1 MQRRNNVN
9 QVIVLVVCFA
19 MGITTVFGGA
29 FFAAGTTVHGPKSIV
44 TTITLAQANILNLM
58 EHHGISILSVDRAK
72 TTAVLLASPENF
84 AWLASINLSPQI
96 VPDDVAVQ
104 KGWKPGTD
112 LGRDFHSY
120 TQMTA
125 LLQNISA
132 NYPDITHLYDLGHS
146 VQGRTIWGLK
156 VTTDPTVEEDKPEV
170 RMCGV
175 HHGNEYMGAELCLL
189 LAQYLT
195 DNYGTNATITNLV
208 DTREIWIIPMVNPD
222 GHEMGTR
229 ENANG
234 VDLNRD
240 YGYIWGG
247 WGGSP
252 APFSQPETQAVR
264 ANAVNNTF
272 VISLS
277 FHTSAD
283 VVNYVWNYK
292 HQVAPDN
299 TVLTYLSNQY
309 GNRTGYWVTE
319 GYDWY
324 QTMGDTN
331 DFSYGCRGD
340 MDWTIETENSNI
352 PQTWALNSEAMIDIL
367 KEVNMG
373 LRGIVTDAQT
383 GQPIAGTVWVQE
395 ANWPCFT
402 DPVVG
407 DYHKPLMPGTYHVT
421 VQANG
426 YQSEEFTVDVE
437 PGQPTWQNVSL
448 QKTNDVYAYQIT
460 IARYYAPSDNFQNNP
475 SEAIAALAAPDETY
489 ASLGVGGYIV
499 LDMYDN
505 ITNAAGPD
513 FQVDVGNG
521 TDEGYQVYGSLG
533 WNGPWTSLGVGNGT
547 TAFDLANTSI
557 DTVRYLKIKDDGN
570 GNPSSMNPGCDIDAV
585 ENLAAAG
592 SDRPPNTPTQPQGP
606 VTGAVNTQYMYST
619 STSDPEGQQVFYQ
632 WSWGDSVS
640 PWLGPYDSGVVADAA
655 HSWDTAGDYLVKVK
669 AKDTE
674 GRESAWSTPLMVHI
688 ESGPEIEL
696 GNITGGFGVTTTVNN
711 KGAGIARNVNWSIT
725 LTGVL
730 VLLGRHT
737 TGSFSVIQPGFSPKI
752 HSDFLF
758 GIGPLTITVTAASAE
773 KTAKAF
779 LLGPFIMIKK

>member
-222 GHEMGTR
+222 GHEMGSR